1 MHLIGTSISFWFD
14 TIIDDAIAD
23 YVDRKLNQ
31 TNYQNH
37 SIIIID
43 DDADDSIIN
52 GEFHGLKNH
61 ILFEENC
68 SRKAIISNESLLAL
82 PYLYPFTIEYNIILA
97 SIWYMIWS
105 NIGMFYTCID
115 FHFFLFCKHSSRFF
129 FVLIKG
135 KVKDRSLFTESYE
148 KHLLHKYRIF
158 KSNEDE
164 EIEDDNNTNN
174 GDDNDGR
181 RSSLLLTVDCHA
193 SNKGLFIGLAILLII
208 LITVI
213 IFFSTIHKDVS
224 RHFGV
229 VIYTLQILLLTL
241 SCFVIIPI
249 AYYQMH
255 GQLDVVNSEHRNN
268 SFMMMDDILIMIPL
282 PFYFIHYT
290 CSAIASL
297 MINNSLECNNLA
309 LIGIDMLTIIQVL
322 IQSPFIVDKIRR
334 CSNDIRIRFRKP
346 GRELVTLML
355 ILNVTLWILNTL
367 ELKIV
372 EEYHATHE
380 YFGEF
385 FTMILSHTTL
395 PMMLFYR
402 FHSSVCLSHIW
413 KYAYEKDE

>member
-1 MHLIGTSISFWFD
+1 MHLIGTSISFWLD
-14 TIIDDAIAD
+14 TIIDDAIDD
-23 YVDRKLNQ
+23 YVDRKLNDK
-31 TNYQNH
+31 NL
-37 SIIIID
+37 SIF
-43 DDADDSIIN
+43 IIN
-52 GEFHGLKNH
+52 DDEFHGLKNH
-61 ILFEENC
+61 IIFEEIC
-68 SRKAIISNESLLAL
+68 SSKAIISNESLRAL
-82 PYLYPFTIEYNIILA
+82 PYLYPFTIQYNIILA

-105 NIGMFYTCID
+105 NIG
-115 FHFFLFCKHSSRFF
+115 
-129 FVLIKG
+129 

-148 KHLLHKYRIF
+148 KDLLHKFRIF
-158 KSNEDE
+158 NDDDDE
-164 EIEDDNNTNN
+164 TEQDN
-174 GDDNDGR
+174 DNDGG

-193 SNKGLFIGLAILLII
+193 SNKGLFLGLAILLII

-224 RHFGV
+224 THFGV

-249 AYYQMH
+249 AYYQMRN
-255 GQLDVVNSEHRNN
+255 QLDVVNYKHRNN
-268 SFMMMDDILIMIPL
+268 SFMMMDDILILIPI

-297 MINNSLECNNLA
+297 MINNSMECNNLT
-309 LIGIDMLTIIQVL
+309 LIGIDILTIIQVM
-322 IQSPFIVDKIRR
+322 IQSPFIVDNLRR
-334 CSNDIRIRFRKP
+334 CSNNPSVRFRKP
-346 GRELVTLML
+346 GRELVTLIL

-367 ELKIV
+367 ELKTV